1 MEPQIQQ
8 KSDLEALRCHQGT
21 SYTAQTRVLTAR
33 TEPALFTDAAQVL
46 VQLSLWHRHT
56 MGSKQAPGGATHVTH
71 GGLTAGQRSQ
81 GLFFQ
86 GGLSPQGWAR
96 AAACL

>member
-1 MEPQIQQ
+1 MAYTVFDGICIPVI
-8 KSDLEALRCHQGT
+8 D
-21 SYTAQTRVLTAR
+21 SYGATAATGA
-33 TEPALFTDAAQVL
+33 TDAKV
-46 VQLSLWHRHT
+46 LSLWHRHT
-56 MGSKQAPGGATHVTH
+56 MGSKQAPGGAATHVTH
-71 GGLTAGQRSQ
+71 GGLTASQRSQ